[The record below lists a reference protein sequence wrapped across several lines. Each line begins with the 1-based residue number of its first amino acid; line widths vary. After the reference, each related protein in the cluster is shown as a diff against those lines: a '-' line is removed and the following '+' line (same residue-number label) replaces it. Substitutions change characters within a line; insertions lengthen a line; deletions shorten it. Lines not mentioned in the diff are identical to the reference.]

1 MKRIFSFVLSAL
13 LAVTFTTAHAQQN
26 IFIWKG
32 GNISVKSAANID
44 SISTSVG
51 WLFDIRT
58 SAATSVTTNTLEA
71 SISVSYADN
80 VPSLSQTP
88 EIGVCFSSEKVTP
101 TYTDECKRLGSSV
114 GSYSFTIYELDQG
127 TTYYYRGYVKLGD
140 EVLYGN
146 VKSITTFGEK
156 PSSPTYTLIN
166 GHKFVDLGLAS
177 GLLWA
182 CSNVSA
188 ASFSDDGDYFAWGE
202 TKSKSRYSLGTY
214 KWNHEPD
221 DSFLWITKYNAAD
234 GKTTLDANDDAATVN
249 WGSPCRMPDVSE
261 FEELYNQCVWSWMS
275 NYNGTSGYLVT
286 GPNGNTIFFPAS
298 GSYWGDD
305 LSSHGSGGYYWS
317 RSLYPNENDSFQS
330 AHYLHCSRD
339 YLDPPRYHMFRYVG
353 YSVRPVAEK

>member
-13 LAVTFTTAHAQQN
+13 LAIVFTTANAQQN

-114 GSYSFTIYELDQG
+114 GSYSFTLYELDQG

-177 GLLWA
+177 GLL
-182 CSNVSA
+182 
-188 ASFSDDGDYFAWGE
+188 
-202 TKSKSRYSLGTY
+202 
-214 KWNHEPD
+214 
-221 DSFLWITKYNAAD
+221 
-234 GKTTLDANDDAATVN
+234 
-249 WGSPCRMPDVSE
+249 
-261 FEELYNQCVWSWMS
+261 
-275 NYNGTSGYLVT
+275 
-286 GPNGNTIFFPAS
+286 
-298 GSYWGDD
+298 
-305 LSSHGSGGYYWS
+305 
-317 RSLYPNENDSFQS
+317 
-330 AHYLHCSRD
+330 
-339 YLDPPRYHMFRYVG
+339 
-353 YSVRPVAEK
+353 

>member
-13 LAVTFTTAHAQQN
+13 LAVVFTTAHAQQN

-88 EIGVCFSSEKVTP
+88 EVGVCFSSEEATP
-101 TYTDECKRLGSSV
+101 TYTDERKHLGTSV
-114 GSYSFTIYELDQG
+114 RSYDFTLSDLDPG

-146 VKSITTFGEK
+146 VKSIMTFGQK
-156 PSSPTYTLIN
+156 PTSSYTLIN
-166 GHKFVDLGLAS
+166 GHKFVDLGLPS

-182 CSNVSA
+182 EANVGA
-188 ASFSDDGDYFAWGE
+188 ASFVDDGDYFAWGE
-202 TKSKSRYSLGTY
+202 TKSKSYYEWYTY
-214 KWNHEPD
+214 KWRDYNDEYKM
-221 DSFLWITKYNAAD
+221 TKYNSTD
-234 GKTTLDANDDAATVN
+234 KKTTLDSEDDAATVN
-249 WGSPCRMPDVSE
+249 WGAPCRMPDSSE
-261 FEELYNQCVWSWMS
+261 FEELYNKCDWVWQSS
-275 NYNGTSGYLVT
+275 YKGTSGYLVT

-298 GSYWGDD
+298 GHRIFDELRY
-305 LSSHGSGGYYWS
+305 HGSDGYYWS
-317 RSLYPNENDSFQS
+317 RSLSGTLG
-330 AHYLHCSRD
+330 AHNFKFSSRYGCQMD
-339 YLDPPRYHMFRYVG
+339 DLGRDFGFP
-353 YSVRPVAEK
+353 VRPVAEK